1 MGVSEFSI
9 GERRRTYIS
18 ATILNRLCKHSEC
31 IHGASKLLTKI
42 AKTNRNETWTLLA
55 LRVIQNR
62 LALTAMLL
70 LEITMKRFSIGN
82 PVSHPDHG
90 QFIAE
95 PSKLRHAIIHG
106 LRWPM
111 PAILAVNGLILAVV
125 LCSAHFAHASIV
137 LENFEHSGADGLPAK
152 WRASNDDA
160 KTIYRIE
167 AENGNR
173 FLRARADNKAV
184 QLGLEH
190 SFDPKSQPRLKW
202 RWRVH
207 ELPKGAD
214 ERVKGKHDAAAQ
226 VYVIFD
232 NQTQPRVVKYTWS
245 SSLPVGTQFTS
256 PLYSRNK
263 GIVRRSG
270 QPDGRRWYEEEVK
283 FLDDF
288 KKLFGAEPGKV
299 QGIAILT
306 SSDATK
312 TTAAAD
318 YDDFVLLP

>member
-1 MGVSEFSI
+1 M
-9 GERRRTYIS
+9 
-18 ATILNRLCKHSEC
+18 
-31 IHGASKLLTKI
+31 
-42 AKTNRNETWTLLA
+42 LLA
-55 LRVIQNR
+55 LRADSEPGSLRPATIPR
-62 LALTAMLL
+62 PTGM
-70 LEITMKRFSIGN
+70 TMKPLSIGN
-82 PVSHPDHG
+82 QVSDPNQG
-90 QFIAE
+90 QFIADAGNV
-95 PSKLRHAIIHG
+95 RRAIIHA
-106 LRWPM
+106 LPRRLT
-111 PAILAVNGLILAVV
+111 AILAVNAVILAVV
-125 LCSAHFAHASIV
+125 VCSAHLAGASTV
-137 LENFEHSGADGLPAK
+137 LENFEQSGADGFPSK
-152 WRASNDDA
+152 WRGSNDDA

-167 AENGNR
+167 SENGNH

-190 SFDPKSQPRLKW
+190 TFDPKTQPRLKW

-207 ELPKGAD
+207 QIPKGAD
-214 ERVKGKHDAAAQ
+214 ERVSGKHDAAAQ
-226 VYVIFD
+226 VYIIFD
-232 NQTQPRVVKYTWS
+232 NQTRPRVVKYTWS

-256 PLYSRNK
+256 PLYSLNK

-270 QPDGRRWYEEEVK
+270 QPQGSRWYEEEVN
-283 FLDDF
+283 FLEDF